1 MLLID
6 NDAQRDL
13 LTMDVCIDTL
23 EAAFTALPQGRA
35 VIRPKTD
42 VYFPSAGEAGY
53 FRFGSMEGAFDG
65 IFAIRMTSD
74 ICQWDEVDGVMREE
88 EYCIEPG
95 TYCGLV
101 LLFSSGTGAPLALLN
116 DGFIQTMRVGGSAGL
131 GAKYLAREDA
141 RSVGVIGAGGMAR
154 TCLEAFCQV
163 RPIERATVYSPTK
176 TNRERF
182 AEEMS
187 AKLGIAVTAEA
198 TARAAMAGADI
209 VATCTNSMTPVIEND
224 WIEPGMH
231 MVPVGTQEIPPAAAA
246 RFDVRIRQGVAA
258 IEPRGD
264 DSNHRAEI
272 GLSYSA
278 FVGGTEQDRKRLPR
292 PNPAARLDAAGYPS
306 FADLVTGATPG
317 RTSPDQVTFYYNHGN
332 QGLQFASV
340 GGAIYRAALERG
352 SGQALPDAWFLQ
364 DIKA

>member
-131 GAKYLAREDA
+131 GAPNTSPARMPA
-141 RSVGVIGAGGMAR
+141 ALVLSV
-154 TCLEAFCQV
+154 
-163 RPIERATVYSPTK
+163 
-176 TNRERF
+176 
-182 AEEMS
+182 
-187 AKLGIAVTAEA
+187 
-198 TARAAMAGADI
+198 RAA
-209 VATCTNSMTPVIEND
+209 
-224 WIEPGMH
+224 WREPALRH
-231 MVPVGTQEIPPAAAA
+231 SARCVPSSAPRSIA
-246 RFDVRIRQGVAA
+246 R
-258 IEPRGD
+258 PRRTASD
-264 DSNHRAEI
+264 
-272 GLSYSA
+272 
-278 FVGGTEQDRKRLPR
+278 LPR
-292 PNPAARLDAAGYPS
+292 RCRPS
-306 FADLVTGATPG
+306 
-317 RTSPDQVTFYYNHGN
+317 S
-332 QGLQFASV
+332 
-340 GGAIYRAALERG
+340 
-352 SGQALPDAWFLQ
+352 ALP
-364 DIKA
+364 